1 VIETVLSSRRKLKF
15 AAIKPTISEIMKTKG
30 TEVGLYNTALQ
41 KINSDNEGIVRNLK
55 AMTDQGILF

>member
-1 VIETVLSSRRKLKF
+1 MINTVLESRRKLKF
-15 AAIKPTISEIMKTKG
+15 AAIKPTISEILTAKG

-55 AMTDQGILF
+55 AMTD